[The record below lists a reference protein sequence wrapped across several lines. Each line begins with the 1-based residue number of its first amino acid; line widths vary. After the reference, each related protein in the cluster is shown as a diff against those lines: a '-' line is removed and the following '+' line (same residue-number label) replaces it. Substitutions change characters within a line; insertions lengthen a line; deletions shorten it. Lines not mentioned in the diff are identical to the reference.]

1 MSPTSK
7 QGQNLCFGTFH
18 GLERIPSGCDSS
30 PSPAGFILFIL
41 ICSLDLLGFGSLA
54 SVLEK
59 VLHVP
64 SQVYLILFSLALK
77 EAKCSIVWYMPF
89 DKYLPMST
97 KINPQ
102 LAVANL
108 TYQHFYSLLVKLWNR
123 S

>member
-1 MSPTSK
+1 MYVGIVLMSPTSK

-18 GLERIPSGCDSS
+18 GLKRIPSGCDSS

-64 SQVYLILFSLALK
+64 SQVYLILLSLALK
-77 EAKCSIVWYMPF
+77 EEKLI
-89 DKYLPMST
+89 KYLPIST
-97 KINPQ
+97 KINPR
-102 LAVANL
+102 LAVVSL
-108 TYQHFYSLLVKLWNR
+108 TYQHFNSFLVELWHR